1 MMTLVFNPFK
11 YIAKNLEFES
21 VINSKRWELLLWE
34 NYILKEYSVRHLD
47 GRFLILW
54 TSSCWAKRD
63 MSTGFPKYL
72 LSIVKWP
79 SRLQEAMTTAAA
91 RSTCHISIDSFS
103 KGTTSQMYLDN
114 LLVCLSLMLTSVSVA
129 PKSHGWCRY
138 QPRWKQCTQGYG
150 YSWGTLSLG
159 NAKLIRGCG
168 QTCPIFA
175 PKEDVIFITLE
186 FKQISGESRETLL
199 S

>member
-34 NYILKEYSVRHLD
+34 DYILKEYSVRHLD

-79 SRLQEAMTTAAA
+79 SRLQAAMTTAAA

-103 KGTTSQMYLDN
+103 KGTTSQN
-114 LLVCLSLMLTSVSVA
+114 VFRQFTSMPELNVNISFRCPQVSWV
-129 PKSHGWCRY
+129 
-138 QPRWKQCTQGYG
+138 
-150 YSWGTLSLG
+150 
-159 NAKLIRGCG
+159 
-168 QTCPIFA
+168 
-175 PKEDVIFITLE
+175 V
-186 FKQISGESRETLL
+186 QISAQVKTVHTGVWLQLRNPELRKC
-199 S
+199 